1 MIYFWTFNNNAN
13 IWKALIQWILSDQKI
28 VKEQLRQEN
37 IFFNLFASTLAQRP
51 DIVKKQTKYN
61 MTLFKNT

>member
-1 MIYFWTFNNNAN
+1 MIYFWTFNINAN

-61 MTLFKNT
+61 MKLFINT